1 MVCDPATDDVP
12 APYSVRGNGTIR
24 FGLSCITGLKS
35 AGDVIADEKT
45 QNGSFTT
52 LNDFLN
58 RVQLKSNEYDALC
71 LSGAM
76 DCFSDSREE
85 LCQYVDEY
93 TEARSAVLSC
103 RAKLDEIASM
113 TVATEK
119 EAASQQKKVQDWTT
133 KYESAQTALSNVV
146 FSETYPTPNAD
157 KVMYEIKYLG
167 TWASLSPLDDYE
179 ISDDYTVN
187 HVKEVYEERD
197 PGNAKRDEDKV
208 TGIVSKF
215 KEIETKKMEKMCVFD
230 LIDKYGE
237 TIPCVVFPSNYDSD
251 KNCCKGVIQNNQ
263 VVTISG
269 LMQVNN
275 RNDEL
280 QIIVDKCKQTKNMP
294 QVLLLNGDYMLM
306 AEALERIEPYRTQ
319 TDGIDISGDIGDQFD
334 EGIKNFG
341 RYTDDAMDI
350 LNDFESENPDFS
362 IIDGR

>member
-1 MVCDPATDDVP
+1 
-12 APYSVRGNGTIR
+12 
-24 FGLSCITGLKS
+24 
-35 AGDVIADEKT
+35 
-45 QNGSFTT
+45 
-52 LNDFLN
+52 
-58 RVQLKSNEYDALC
+58 
-71 LSGAM
+71 
-76 DCFSDSREE
+76 
-85 LCQYVDEY
+85 
-93 TEARSAVLSC
+93 
-103 RAKLDEIASM
+103 
-113 TVATEK
+113 
-119 EAASQQKKVQDWTT
+119 
-133 KYESAQTALSNVV
+133 
-146 FSETYPTPNAD
+146 
-157 KVMYEIKYLG
+157 
-167 TWASLSPLDDYE
+167 
-179 ISDDYTVN
+179 
-187 HVKEVYEERD
+187 
-197 PGNAKRDEDKV
+197 
-208 TGIVSKF
+208 
-215 KEIETKKMEKMCVFD
+215 MEKMCVFD

-251 KNCCKGVIQNNQ
+251 KNCCKGVIQINQ

-350 LNDFESENPDFS
+350 LSDFESENPDFS